1 MGSRVRRRKDLGG
14 CGRGTAPGA
23 WKEPFLRRGL
33 QPLARV
39 TPRMSPRLVA
49 RRSGRRGP
57 LRRASPESLY
67 QAGAASLEYRRPAEP
82 PRPACGRPAYRPRRD
97 PVSRGEAFPRGGR
110 SPSRPQRVSLRR
122 SGCTV
127 RRSAPMRMVRKVRVR
142 HLDRGV
148 KARGTSGSGGRG
160 PVALGSRGR
169 WPDPQSSGPWLGRCL
184 HDSRKTVGDRGTRG
198 GDPGRRTTCG
208 ARVTKRG
215 ERGPTLV
222 EVDEATSPFV
232 RGERRDQGRRARARS
247 DAEAVYATAEKLFD
261 DQVRPEAISSRRV
274 PVQARTSL

>member
-1 MGSRVRRRKDLGG
+1 VDGALWRSARAVGGLIHSRQDHGWVNAGVR
-14 CGRGTAPGA
+14 GRQIEAPSDVIA
-23 WKEPFLRRGL
+23 ED
-33 QPLARV
+33 V
-39 TPRMSPRLVA
+39 RLVYGLVGA
-49 RRSGRRGP
+49 GLAEFGRTV
-57 LRRASPESLY
+57 
-67 QAGAASLEYRRPAEP
+67 
-82 PRPACGRPAYRPRRD
+82 GRKQDHGHA
-97 PVSRGEAFPRGGR
+97 VGG
-110 SPSRPQRVSLRR
+110 S
-122 SGCTV
+122 
-127 RRSAPMRMVRKVRVR
+127 
-142 HLDRGV
+142 
-148 KARGTSGSGGRG
+148 
-160 PVALGSRGR
+160 
-169 WPDPQSSGPWLGRCL
+169 L

-215 ERGPTLV
+215 ESGPTLV